1 MNPSGKS
8 EVTAGQDSM
17 RTLDTLTSLVATTAK
32 IARIET
38 VRSTIQPNVTH
49 VLVTDTDGITGLG
62 ETFYGA
68 SSVEA
73 HLHDVIVPTLMAEKP
88 DVSPQAVS
96 AVVEGYVGYSGSGAE
111 VRARSALD
119 IALWDIA
126 AKRQNMPLRTLLN
139 PGARS
144 SIESYNTCSGM
155 NYVNAES
162 RQSSSN
168 WGFTGNTRP
177 PGDFEDLWAFLH
189 EPARLARE
197 LVDAGFTGMKV
208 WPFDL
213 VAESSKGGADAD
225 LSSGLAVLD
234 AIRNEV
240 GMEIDLYLEL
250 HSLWQPEAARRLL
263 AELERFS
270 LAWVEDPI
278 RADHVA
284 SLAALR
290 SQASMPIACG
300 ENLGSGANGY
310 AAMIE
315 QQAVDVMIVD
325 LGWCGG
331 ITEALP
337 LISRSRS
344 AGMTSAFHDCTGPVS
359 LAAAT
364 EVSLASPN
372 TTAQE
377 VARAFWHGWYP
388 QMATGYPQLV
398 GGKLHAGEAAGH
410 GCELTPEFLH
420 SADTTVRAS
429 LLK

>member
-1 MNPSGKS
+1 VNPLDKSTVASGP
-8 EVTAGQDSM
+8 ETL
-17 RTLDTLTSLVATTAK
+17 RTLEDLGALIETTAT
-32 IARIET
+32 IARIES

-49 VLVTDTDGITGLG
+49 VVVTDTDGVTGLG
-62 ETFYGA
+62 ETFYGS

-73 HLHDVIVPTLMAEKP
+73 HLHDVIVPTLEAEKP
-88 DVSPQAVS
+88 HANPRSVS
-96 AVVEGYVGYSGSGAE
+96 AVVDGYVGYSGSGAE

-126 AKRQNMPLRTLLN
+126 AKRHNLPLRALLN
-139 PGARS
+139 PSARS
-144 SIESYNTCSGM
+144 SIDSYNTCSGVK
-155 NYVNAES
+155 YVNAES

-168 WGFTGNTRP
+168 WGFSGNNRP
-177 PGDFEDLWAFLH
+177 EGDFEDLWAFLN

-197 LVDAGFTGMKV
+197 LVDAGFKGMKV

-213 VAESSKGGADAD
+213 VAESSRGGIDAD
-225 LSSGLAVLD
+225 LSYGLSVLD

-240 GMEIDLYLEL
+240 GMEIELYLEL
-250 HSLWQPEAARRLL
+250 HSLWQPEAAARLVT
-263 AELERFS
+263 EVERFS

-278 RADHVA
+278 RADRVA
-284 SLAALR
+284 SLAQLR
-290 SQASMPIACG
+290 NRASMPIACG

-310 AAMIE
+310 SAMIE
-315 QQAVDVMIVD
+315 QHAVDVMIMD

-337 LISRSRS
+337 LISQTRA

-372 TTAQE
+372 TTVQE

-388 QMATGYPQLV
+388 QMASGYPQLV
-398 GGKLHAGEAAGH
+398 GGELRASDVPGH
-410 GCELTPEFLH
+410 GCQLDPDFLN
-420 SADTTVRAS
+420 SPDTTIRQS